1 MLDAARVSPSSEV
14 ITEKLDMSGQ
24 NLNASAQQRSDR
36 STNPGDEAPPGT
48 VGTGDAICPD
58 CAGTGRKGAERCPNC
73 NGTGKVI
80 RAVGGA

>member
-1 MLDAARVSPSSEV
+1 
-14 ITEKLDMSGQ
+14 MSDQ
-24 NLNASAQQRSDR
+24 NLGTSTQQPTGA

-48 VGTGDAICPD
+48 VGTGEAICPD
-58 CAGTGRKGAERCPNC
+58 CAGTGRKGSERCPNC